1 MERLSTGFTCGELG
15 SQEDDEGKDATL
27 GGHLTTTTRS
37 QPTTSIEDLSQ
48 KPFSPRLNLK
58 YRDIG
63 ILSQPSLAVIA
74 IQGFHLKKLS
84 LHCAQVT

>member
-37 QPTTSIEDLSQ
+37 PTNHLSTKDLSQ
-48 KPFSPRLNLK
+48 KTFP
-58 YRDIG
+58 
-63 ILSQPSLAVIA
+63 
-74 IQGFHLKKLS
+74 
-84 LHCAQVT
+84 LHVLI